1 MDNILT
7 THATFL
13 IFFTDTK
20 KKLRLYIYKDLRC
33 TDDQNTSRN
42 SGWNFQ
48 LGYINAISYSIRDIE
63 NQLSFFSSNGL
74 LDPWSSGGVLKSQ
87 SDSVVAIVI
96 PNGAHHLD
104 LRGSNKAD
112 TPDVVSARNQ
122 EKKYI
127 ASWLKSP

>member
-1 MDNILT
+1 MEPILYSM
-7 THATFL
+7 AF
-13 IFFTDTK
+13 IFF
-20 KKLRLYIYKDLRC
+20 
-33 TDDQNTSRN
+33 
-42 SGWNFQ
+42 
-48 LGYINAISYSIRDIE
+48 
-63 NQLSFFSSNGL
+63 SNGL

-112 TPDVVSARNQ
+112 PADVISARNL

-127 ASWLKSP
+127 ASWIKSP

>member
-1 MDNILT
+1 MLAFSFGIIEPT
-7 THATFL
+7 VWYGFH
-13 IFFTDTK
+13 FF
-20 KKLRLYIYKDLRC
+20 
-33 TDDQNTSRN
+33 
-42 SGWNFQ
+42 
-48 LGYINAISYSIRDIE
+48 
-63 NQLSFFSSNGL
+63 SNGL

-112 TPDVVSARNQ
+112 PADVISARNL

-127 ASWLKSP
+127 ASWIKSP